1 MLLYLLH
8 SVIKE
13 MVLGAFR
20 DYQVLTAGIDQQCRR
35 IRNRYTEH
43 IACVKGCAGNCCR
56 IHISV
61 FPVEAVSFARA
72 LQKLPRE
79 TVRHIRQKARRTN
92 SFGPCPLLEESACLL
107 YDSRAIICRTH
118 GLPILSEYRGHRSIG
133 FCQKNFQN
141 LPSIPD
147 DAVIDLAYLNGPLAA
162 INHRFMR
169 EFADRLP
176 AGKRLTV
183 GEALLMSK
191 LNDNGEIL
199 AQ

>member
-1 MLLYLLH
+1 
-8 SVIKE
+8 
-13 MVLGAFR
+13 MVLGAFI
-20 DYQVLTAGIDQQCRR
+20 DYQALIAEVDRLCRR
-35 IRNRYTEH
+35 IRHRYAEH

-79 TVRHIRQKARRTN
+79 MVRHIRQKARQTN
-92 SFGPCPLLEESACLL
+92 TFGPCPLLEEGACLM

-147 DAVIDLAYLNGPLAA
+147 DDVIDLAHLNGSLAA
-162 INHRFMR
+162 VNNRFVS
-169 EFADRLP
+169 EFGDRLP
-176 AGKRLTV
+176 PGKRFTI
-183 GEALLMSK
+183 GEALLMSGFGG
-191 LNDNGEIL
+191 DGDIL
-199 AQ
+199 TSKTASIGVKF